1 MTNARK
7 IRTSVENHSAH
18 RDCNG
23 LKLHTNSVSA
33 SHKLVKADK
42 IDKLSTLAR
51 YDGRAVVMVKWG
63 QERSEVRRIGMF
75 DRTFYVMTNDL
86 QVF

>member
-1 MTNARK
+1 MRN
-7 IRTSVENHSAH
+7 
-18 RDCNG
+18 
-23 LKLHTNSVSA
+23 L
-33 SHKLVKADK
+33 LVKADK

-63 QERSEVRRIGMF
+63 QERSEVRGIGMF